1 MKKTDFN
8 IRKAELNDLWGI
20 QKLNQDLFNHDFN
33 FDKTLDLKW
42 PTKNEDYYKKRIK
55 EEKSIAFVA
64 EYEKKIIGY
73 LIGCIKK
80 PEDYRTVKLIAEL
93 ENMLIEESY
102 RKKGIGKMLIN
113 NFIKWV
119 KENKINRIKVSVY
132 DKNTNAIEFYKKTG
146 FTNYSLTLEGEI
158 K

>member
-1 MKKTDFN
+1 
-8 IRKAELNDLWGI
+8 
-20 QKLNQDLFNHDFN
+20 
-33 FDKTLDLKW
+33 
-42 PTKNEDYYKKRIK
+42 
-55 EEKSIAFVA
+55 
-64 EYEKKIIGY
+64 
-73 LIGCIKK
+73 
-80 PEDYRTVKLIAEL
+80 
-93 ENMLIEESY
+93 MLIEESY